1 MRHGSL
7 FSGIGGFDLA
17 AEIMGWE
24 NVFHCEWEEFPKKIL
39 KYYWPNA
46 ISYENICTTDFRIH
60 RGNIDILTGGF
71 PCQPFSQAGSRK
83 GTNDSR
89 YLWPE
94 MLRAIREIC
103 PKWIV
108 GENVYGL
115 VNWDGGLVFDT
126 IVNDL
131 ENEGYQVLPIV
142 LPAASVGAP
151 HQRQRIFF
159 IANRTIER
167 LERPTGESVQGA
179 VNGLANSSNAD
190 VTDSMQIR
198 LQHSE
203 IKREMG
209 GGQEEMGRQRSESS
223 NATQANGENEIT
235 SNAYHNGQHR
245 HGSKNEEQSINGRF
259 NAQHDINK
267 MSSEGDVANTKSE
280 RYQSFDKNRTAF
292 VSTQKESGLHG
303 RSRNSFNKP
312 CSWESFPTVSPV
324 CDGDD
329 GLSDRLD
336 NITFSKWRKE
346 SIKGGGNA
354 VVPPLILQIFKTI
367 EKVSQF

>member
-17 AEIMGWE
+17 SEIMGWE

-46 ISYENICTTDFRIH
+46 ISYENICTTDFRLH
-60 RGNIDILTGGF
+60 RGQIDVLTGGF
-71 PCQPFSQAGSRK
+71 PCQPFSQAGSRR
-83 GTNDSR
+83 GTDDSR

-167 LERPTGESVQGA
+167 LERATGESIQGPID
-179 VNGLANSSNAD
+179 GFTNSSN
-190 VTDSMQIR
+190 
-198 LQHSE
+198 E
-203 IKREMG
+203 IA
-209 GGQEEMGRQRSESS
+209 S
-223 NATQANGENEIT
+223 N
-235 SNAYHNGQHR
+235 SNNNGQHG
-245 HGSKNEEQSINGRF
+245 HGSKNEEQSIDRRF

-267 MSSEGDVANTKSE
+267 VSSEGNASDTKSE
-280 RYQSFDKNRTAF
+280 RYQSFDQDRTTF
-292 VSTQKESGLHG
+292 ISTQNESGLHG
-303 RSRNSFNKP
+303 RSRDSFNKP
-312 CSWESFPTVSPV
+312 CSWESFPTVPPV

-329 GLSDRLD
+329 GLSNRLD

>member
-46 ISYENICTTDFRIH
+46 ISYENICTTDFTVH
-60 RGNIDILTGGF
+60 RGSIDIISGGF
-71 PCQPFSQAGSRK
+71 PCQPFSQAGNRK

-94 MLRAIREIC
+94 MLRVIREIR
-103 PKWIV
+103 PKWVV

-131 ENEGYQVLPIV
+131 ENEGYKVIPIV

-159 IANRTIER
+159 IAHSTIEG
-167 LERPTGESVQGA
+167 LERPTGESIQGNI
-179 VNGLANSSNAD
+179 NGLANCSNAD
-190 VTDSMQIR
+190 ASDSMPVR
-198 LQHSE
+198 LQYSE
-203 IKREMG
+203 IRREMG
-209 GGQEEMGRQRSESS
+209 GGQKEMGRQGSKFTD
-223 NATQANGENEIT
+223 AIKANGEDEIA
-235 SNAYHNGQHR
+235 SNTYNNRQHG
-245 HGSKNEEQSINGRF
+245 HGSQNEEQSVNGRV
-259 NAQHDINK
+259 NAQHDFDE
-267 MSSEGDVANTKSE
+267 MPSEGNAADSKSE
-280 RYQSFDKNRTAF
+280 RYQSFDKDRTAIF
-292 VSTQKESGLHG
+292 STQNESGLHG
-303 RSRNSFNKP
+303 RSRDSFNKP

>member
-39 KYYWPNA
+39 KYYWPNS
-46 ISYENICTTDFRIH
+46 ISYENICTTDFRVH

-71 PCQPFSQAGSRK
+71 PCQPFSQAGTRK

-94 MLRAIREIC
+94 MLRVIREVC
-103 PKWIV
+103 PSWIV

-131 ENEGYQVLPIV
+131 ENEGYEVLPIV

-159 IANRTIER
+159 IAKKANPNTNNNRQY
-167 LERPTGESVQGA
+167 GHG
-179 VNGLANSSNAD
+179 
-190 VTDSMQIR
+190 
-198 LQHSE
+198 
-203 IKREMG
+203 
-209 GGQEEMGRQRSESS
+209 
-223 NATQANGENEIT
+223 GENE
-235 SNAYHNGQHR
+235 
-245 HGSKNEEQSINGRF
+245 KQSIDGRF
-259 NAQHDINK
+259 NAQHDIDK
-267 MSSEGDVANTKSE
+267 MLSEGYVTNSECIRLEYCSESRQIRREKDDAGKKGNKSSLSIKTNG
-280 RYQSFDKNRTAF
+280 YGYKSF
-292 VSTQKESGLHG
+292 
-303 RSRNSFNKP
+303 
-312 CSWESFPTVSPV
+312 WEQFPTVSPV
-324 CDGDD
+324 CNGDD
-329 GLSDRLD
+329 GLSNRLD

-354 VVPPLILQIFKTI
+354 VVAPLILQIFKTI

>member
-39 KYYWPNA
+39 KYYWPNT

-159 IANRTIER
+159 IARENK
-167 LERPTGESVQGA
+167 
-179 VNGLANSSNAD
+179 SNAS
-190 VTDSMQIR
+190 DSMQIR

-203 IKREMG
+203 IRREMG
-209 GGQEEMGRQRSESS
+209 KGQEEMGRQRSESS
-223 NATQANGENEIT
+223 NAAQANGQNEVT

-245 HGSKNEEQSINGRF
+245 HGSKNEEQPINGRF
-259 NAQHDINK
+259 NAQHDINE
-267 MSSEGDVANTKSE
+267 MSSEGDASNTKSE
-280 RYQSFDKNRTAF
+280 QYQSFNEDRATF
-292 VSTQKESGLHG
+292 ISTQNESGLHG

-354 VVPPLILQIFKTI
+354 VVPPLILQIFKAI